1 MLLKWLRLQRRE
13 MGWPNPGRV
22 KSVTVLIKI
31 KSTVENGDRFM

>member
-1 MLLKWLRLQRRE
+1 

-22 KSVTVLIKI
+22 KSVPVLIKM